1 LSIVILEGF
10 VTRNWPIVLVFVISG
25 ALLLWPLLQRRLT
38 PAREIS
44 TLDATHLLNKENP
57 LVLDVRE
64 ANEFAGGRLPNALH
78 IPLSQLKDRGGEIA
92 KHVARPVIVYCD
104 RGARGGAA
112 VAALTRLG
120 FTRVQSLH
128 GGWRAWKDAGLPLSK

>member
-1 LSIVILEGF
+1 MPIIESF

-25 ALLLWPLLQRRLT
+25 ALLLWPLLQRRLAPT
-38 PAREIS
+38 REIS

-64 ANEFAGGRLPNALH
+64 ANELAGGRLPNAVH
-78 IPLSQLKDRGGEIA
+78 IPLSQLKDRGGELA
-92 KHVARPVIVYCD
+92 KHLTRPVIVYCD

-112 VAALTRLG
+112 VAALSRLG
-120 FTRVQSLH
+120 FARVQSLR
-128 GGWRAWKDAGLPLSK
+128 GGLRAWKDAGLPLSK

>member
-1 LSIVILEGF
+1 MPTIEGF
-10 VTRNWPIVLVFVISG
+10 VIRNWPLVLVFVISG
-25 ALLLWPLLQRRLT
+25 ALLLWPLVQRRLA

-44 TLDATHLLNKENP
+44 TLDATRLLNNEHP

-64 ANEFAGGRLPNALH
+64 ANEVAAGKLPNATH

-92 KHVARPVIVYCD
+92 KHAARPVIVYCD

-120 FTRVQSLH
+120 FTRVQSLR
-128 GGWRAWKDAGLPLSK
+128 GGFRAWKDAGLPVSK

>member
-1 LSIVILEGF
+1 MPDFIAF
-10 VTRNWPIVLVFVISG
+10 VTRNWLLVLVFVLSG
-25 ALLLWPLLQRRLT
+25 VLLLYPLVTRRLSPVHEVT
-38 PAREIS
+38 
-44 TLDATHLLNKENP
+44 TLEATRLLNKGNP

-64 ANEFAGGRLPNALH
+64 ANEVAAGKLPNATH

-92 KHVARPVIVYCD
+92 KHAARPVIVYCD

-120 FTRVQSLH
+120 FTRVQSLR
-128 GGWRAWKDAGLPLSK
+128 GGFRAWKDAGLPVSK